1 MTKQEI
7 KDLFEKLFAEI
18 PDDETTE
25 TETTE
30 TETETTS
37 TDVETVENPVET
49 LETETR
55 TETTTKSGDEV
66 TTNTTIEHT
75 IKVNEDGDYIYV

>member
-30 TETETTS
+30 TTS

-49 LETETR
+49 LETETIT
-55 TETTTKSGDEV
+55 TERTKSGDEV
-66 TTNTTIEHT
+66 TTTTLTERT
-75 IKVNEDGDYIYV
+75 IKVDEKGDYIYV

>member
-25 TETTE
+25 TETE
-30 TETETTS
+30 TTETTS

-49 LETETR
+49 LETETI
-55 TETTTKSGDEV
+55 TTKQTKSGDEV
-66 TTNTTIEHT
+66 TTNTTIERT